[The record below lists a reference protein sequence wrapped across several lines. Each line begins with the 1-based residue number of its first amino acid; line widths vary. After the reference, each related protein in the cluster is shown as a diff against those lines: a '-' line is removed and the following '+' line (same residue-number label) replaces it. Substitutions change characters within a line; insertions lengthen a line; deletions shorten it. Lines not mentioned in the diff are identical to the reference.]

1 MEITRVSK
9 LSGIERTIDLNVT
22 ENQYNAWRSGVKIQD
37 AMPNLNATEREFI
50 ISGVTDEEWNNAFGE
65 EL

>member
-37 AMPNLNATEREFI
+37 AMPNLNTAEREFI

-65 EL
+65 DL

>member
-9 LSGIERTIDLNVT
+9 LSGIQRTMDLNVT
-22 ENQYNAWRSGVKIQD
+22 DNEYNAWKSGVPVQK
-37 AMPNLNATEREFI
+37 AMPNLTASEREFI

-65 EL
+65 DL

>member
-37 AMPNLNATEREFI
+37 AMPNLNAAEREFI
-50 ISGVTDEEWNNAFGE
+50 ISGVTNEEWNNAFGE
-65 EL
+65 EI

>member
-9 LSGIERTIDLNVT
+9 LTGIKRTIDSNVT

-37 AMPNLNATEREFI
+37 AMPNLNTAEREFI

-65 EL
+65 DL

>member
-9 LSGIERTIDLNVT
+9 LSGIKRTIDLNVT

-37 AMPNLNATEREFI
+37 AMPNLNTAEREFI

-65 EL
+65 DL